1 MTIIKDIRAFTV
13 ESSTNSSTDYVSQPK
28 GHWITDTLVANPMAI
43 YPKYRGSRTSWG
55 IGVLGPVV
63 VEVELENG
71 VIGVGMST
79 AGPPGCWLIE
89 HHLKKFAIGQN
100 VTNVELIWDQMWRAS
115 IGYGRKGI
123 TIHAISAIDLAIWD
137 AMGKDAGKP
146 VYELLGGPLRS
157 PLPMYAT
164 SPAAASVKNQGFQ
177 GIKIPLPYG
186 PASGQDGL
194 RKNVLLFEEV
204 RGFVGEHFDIMI
216 DCYMALSVEYVIKL
230 VKALR
235 PFNIRWLEEP
245 LMPDDYVGYTELKK
259 RLPETFISTGEH
271 EYTRYGFSQL
281 LECGIDIL
289 QPDVTWCGGMTELR
303 RITSIAASRDVPVI
317 PHGSGVYAW
326 HHQVSFPN
334 TPFAEF
340 LMLSPDGDIITP
352 QFGSLFINEPLP
364 ENGEIMLS
372 NKPGFGL
379 ELNKKEL
386 DFIRPFEI

>member
-1 MTIIKDIRAFTV
+1 MSIIKDIRAFTV
-13 ESSTNSSTDYVSQPK
+13 DSGKKSTDYTSQPK

-43 YPKYRGSRTSWG
+43 YPEYRGSRTSWG
-55 IGVLGPVV
+55 IGVLGSVV

-71 VIGVGMST
+71 VIGVGIST

-89 HHLKKFAIGQN
+89 HHLKQFAIGQN

-115 IGYGRKGI
+115 MPYGRKGI

-157 PLPMYAT
+157 TLSLYAT
-164 SPAAASVKNQGFQ
+164 SPAAASVKKQGFQ
-177 GIKIPLPYG
+177 GVKVPLPYG
-186 PASGQDGL
+186 PSSGSEGL
-194 RKNVLLFEEV
+194 KKNVELISGV
-204 RGFVGEHFDIMI
+204 RDSVGDGFDIMI
-216 DCYMALSVEYVIKL
+216 DCYMALSVEYVVQL

-235 PFNIRWLEEP
+235 PYNIRWLEEP
-245 LMPDDYVGYTELKK
+245 LIPDDYKGYSELKK
-259 RLPETFISTGEH
+259 RLPETIISSGEH

-281 LECGIDIL
+281 IDCGIDIL
-289 QPDVTWCGGMTELR
+289 QPDMMWCGGMTEAR
-303 RITSIAASRDVPVI
+303 RITNMAAAKDIPVI
-317 PHGSGVYAW
+317 PHGSGVYAF

-340 LMLSPDGDIITP
+340 LMLSPKGDIATP
-352 QFGSLFINEPLP
+352 QFGSLFKNEPLP
-364 ENGEIMLS
+364 KDGKLVLS
-372 NKPGFGL
+372 NSPGFGI

-386 DFIRPFEI
+386 DFIRLFAI